1 MGRHCLIVV
10 FAVLAQSAFGQ
21 DATAGALFDRPGRY
35 AYAPDTGQL
44 PAIKH
49 AVDRGVSGM
58 LPTPKRIAHQR
69 LMETN
74 KLPREL
80 QIIVLT
86 DSVGTQQD
94 SGKAMTLP
102 RNGTTIRWDDGSGN
116 VCKARETVVAD
127 TLTQLCDAGSGGSAF
142 HYVLESDG
150 QQLRMIVHI
159 TSPHLGGPV
168 DYAIEFH
175 RDSSSTRY

>member
-1 MGRHCLIVV
+1 MGRVWGIVAIVV
-10 FAVLAQSAFGQ
+10 LGRSAAGQSASPGP
-21 DATAGALFDRPGRY
+21 LFDQPGHY

-74 KLPREL
+74 KLPRTL
-80 QIIVLT
+80 WVVVVA

-94 SGKAMTLP
+94 SGKAMVLP
-102 RNGTTIRWDDGSGN
+102 RNGTTIKWDDGNGN
-116 VCKARETVVAD
+116 VCSARETVVAD
-127 TLTQLCDAGSGGSAF
+127 TLTQFCDAGSGGSAF
-142 HYVLESDG
+142 HYALEPDG
-150 QQLRMIVHI
+150 QRLRMIVHI

-168 DYAIEFH
+168 DYTIDFH
-175 RDSSSTRY
+175 RDSSSTRP